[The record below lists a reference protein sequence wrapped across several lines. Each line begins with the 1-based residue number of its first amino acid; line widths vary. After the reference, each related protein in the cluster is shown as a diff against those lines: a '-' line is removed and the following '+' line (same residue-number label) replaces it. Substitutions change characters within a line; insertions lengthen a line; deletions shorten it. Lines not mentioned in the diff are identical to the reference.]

1 MFEAA
6 ELGRAVSRAEFAR
19 QEPELQTSLLALQQ
33 RLRALN
39 VPVII
44 LVSGVEG
51 AGKGGMINRLYKWLD
66 ARGLRTY
73 AFWESSDEERE
84 RPAYWRFWRVL
95 PERGSVGILLGSWY
109 TEPIVEHVFERCD
122 EDRFERELRQIV
134 EFEQLLTEDG
144 ALIIKLWFHISE
156 TEQESRL
163 QRDREAGI
171 VGPKLSEYAQL
182 YPRFRAVSERAIR
195 DTDQAIAPWHIVEA
209 TDSHYQHLTA
219 GRILQ
224 QRMAQHCEQLAQAA
238 TPTQPAAATT
248 LEDVPLKAHTHAVA
262 AAQRTILDTVDL
274 KLKADAASYEQGLSV
289 LQERLRRLS
298 WQAKHEGRNTVLVFE
313 GWDAAGKGG
322 VIRRLVAGIDARL
335 FRVISIAAPTDEEL
349 AHHYLWR
356 FWRHVPRAGYVT
368 VYDRSWY
375 GRVLVERVEGF
386 SQPQEWER
394 AYPEINAFEEQLTA
408 HGIVL
413 LKFWLHISPEEQLR
427 RFRQREE
434 LAWKQ
439 YKITDEDWRNRE
451 KWQAYEQA
459 VHEMVAR
466 TSTQNAPWRLVPAV
480 DKKFARLSVL
490 RQVCEAL
497 EAVLA
502 SPS

>member
-1 MFEAA
+1 MFETA

-51 AGKGGMINRLYKWLD
+51 AGKGGMINRMYKWLD

-171 VGPKLSEYAQL
+171 VGP
-182 YPRFRAVSERAIR
+182 
-195 DTDQAIAPWHIVEA
+195 
-209 TDSHYQHLTA
+209 
-219 GRILQ
+219 
-224 QRMAQHCEQLAQAA
+224 
-238 TPTQPAAATT
+238 
-248 LEDVPLKAHTHAVA
+248 
-262 AAQRTILDTVDL
+262 
-274 KLKADAASYEQGLSV
+274 
-289 LQERLRRLS
+289 
-298 WQAKHEGRNTVLVFE
+298 
-313 GWDAAGKGG
+313 
-322 VIRRLVAGIDARL
+322 
-335 FRVISIAAPTDEEL
+335 
-349 AHHYLWR
+349 
-356 FWRHVPRAGYVT
+356 
-368 VYDRSWY
+368 
-375 GRVLVERVEGF
+375 
-386 SQPQEWER
+386 
-394 AYPEINAFEEQLTA
+394 
-408 HGIVL
+408 
-413 LKFWLHISPEEQLR
+413 
-427 RFRQREE
+427 
-434 LAWKQ
+434 
-439 YKITDEDWRNRE
+439 
-451 KWQAYEQA
+451 
-459 VHEMVAR
+459 
-466 TSTQNAPWRLVPAV
+466 
-480 DKKFARLSVL
+480 
-490 RQVCEAL
+490 
-497 EAVLA
+497 
-502 SPS
+502 